1 MLEALSSSAIASLL
15 PLRNFLKEL
24 TTPISLSRTSRC
36 CSKKE
41 FSAGCCAVVDDEAGG
56 RVVLDDI
63 IFALVGF
70 ECGKMD
76 EGRREGE
83 WDRDG
88 IFDA

>member
-1 MLEALSSSAIASLL
+1 
-15 PLRNFLKEL
+15 
-24 TTPISLSRTSRC
+24 
-36 CSKKE
+36 
-41 FSAGCCAVVDDEAGG
+41 VDDEAGG

-63 IFALVGF
+63 IVALVGF